1 MEQQI
6 GAIVSSSTTV
16 GYCQFTPLVRQ
27 GSTIYYREGTKKI
40 ACRITYLYSSPYK
53 GILGHISFLDQLNR
67 PPKVGTQLFMDGATK
82 TEAGVYIE
90 IGKDNWEQPVYLRL
104 NAIFRNLLIAGKTT
118 SGKTHAAMVLAEELV
133 RLKVPHLIFDTQN
146 EFSGLMEKFPSDTV
160 ATEKF
165 REVLTALKHRKTVL
179 VQMMGMAEVDKATLV
194 ADIVSKLRALKEVM
208 YKKNP
213 KTIPPCLITLDEAEL
228 FAPASYSNVLSKVAR
243 HTLEGLV
250 KRGVK
255 FGLGTIL
262 LSQRPPM
269 LDFDL
274 RSQSNSLLCFLLDDP
289 GSLKI
294 IRQLGYVTHYDINVI
309 RNLQQGECLAI
320 GAIVPKPVKAKV
332 RDITVRRTKSEN
344 FEQLLELQVDVPEP
358 EKVVVPVPTDEVE
371 TGDGEVVERNSG
383 IVRALKEEQRQVYGR
398 LRRYR

>member
-6 GAIVSSSTTV
+6 GTIVSSSTTV

-67 PPKVGTQLFMDGATK
+67 PPKVGTQLFMDGTTK

-118 SGKTHAAMVLAEELV
+118 SGKTHAAIVIAEELV
-133 RLKVPHLIFDTQN
+133 RLKVPHIIFDTQD
-146 EFSGLMEKFPSDTV
+146 EFVGLKEKFPGDVV
-160 ATEKF
+160 ATAKF
-165 REVLTALKHRKTVL
+165 REVIAAVKARKTIL
-179 VQMMGMAEVDKATLV
+179 VRMMGMAEADKAEVV
-194 ADIVSKLRALKEVM
+194 ADIVSELRSLKEVS
-208 YKKNP
+208 YKRNP

-228 FAPASYSNVLSKVAR
+228 FAPASYSNVISSKCR
-243 HTLEGLV
+243 RILEGLV

-294 IRQLGYVTHYDINVI
+294 VKMLSYVTRYDGNVI
-309 RNLQQGECLAI
+309 RTLQQGECLAI

-332 RDITVRRTKSEN
+332 RDITIRRTKSQN

-358 EKVVVPVPTDEVE
+358 EKPVVPVPTDEVE
-371 TGDGEVVERNSG
+371 TLDGEVVERETG
-383 IVRALKEEQRQVYGR
+383 IVRALREERRRVYGPYPHR
-398 LRRYR
+398 